1 MAVNGTTHRMVIRDS
16 YESLGEAQAALRSR
30 GLESAGLILGVDFT
44 KSNEWTG
51 AVSFNKRCLHT
62 VSSDGASVC
71 AALPR
76 ARVGGSRLRKKC
88 LHSARAGG
96 AHASR
101 ALRPGLNPYEQTV
114 AILGRTLQAFDD
126 DGLVPCYGFGDASTS
141 DNRVFSFF
149 PGDRPASSFGE
160 ALERY
165 RALVSTGPDG
175 RAPRPVSL
183 AGPTSFG
190 PNIRHAAQLT
200 ADSGNQFHVLLLVAD
215 GQVTR
220 SADVADGELSPQ
232 EKDTIEAI
240 VEASKTVPLAIVMV
254 GVGDGPWDTM
264 RAFDDA
270 LPERA
275 FDNLQFVEFSAIR
288 CGADGAYD
296 RDFALACLQELPQ
309 QYLAAQRL
317 GLVGV
322 PSRELPAAL
331 CGMPPADPPVA
342 ASAPPA
348 PGAAGSP

>member
-1 MAVNGTTHRMVIRDS
+1 M
-16 YESLGEAQAALRSR
+16 
-30 GLESAGLILGVDFT
+30 
-44 KSNEWTG
+44 
-51 AVSFNKRCLHT
+51 
-62 VSSDGASVC
+62 
-71 AALPR
+71 
-76 ARVGGSRLRKKC
+76 
-88 LHSARAGG
+88 
-96 AHASR
+96 
-101 ALRPGLNPYEQTV
+101 

-126 DGLVPCYGFGDASTS
+126 DGLVPCYGFGDASTG
-141 DNRVFSFF
+141 DERVFSFF
-149 PGDRPASSFGE
+149 PGNRPASSFGE

-175 RAPRPVSL
+175 RAPRAVNL

-190 PNIRHAAQLT
+190 PIIRQAAKLT
-200 ADSGNQFHVLLLVAD
+200 VDSGNQFHVLLLVAD

-220 SADVADGELSPQ
+220 SMDVPDGELSPQ
-232 EKDTIEAI
+232 ERDTIDAI
-240 VEASKTVPLAIVMV
+240 VEASKTVPLAIIMV

-288 CGADGAYD
+288 CAADGAYD

-309 QYLAAQRL
+309 QFLAAQRL
-317 GLVGV
+317 GLVGA

-331 CGMPPADPPVA
+331 SGMPPVDPPAVVAAVA

-348 PGAAGSP
+348 PPTCTLCMEREINCAFVPCGHAAQCTVCAQVLMDGPSVRRKCPICRVVPSAHIRLYMSAA